1 MSSFDNKKRHQP
13 HLKIPEDASES
24 QALIFLGEEVLE
36 RAHRVGHGIEEC
48 VHKLLDSSP
57 NTSCSKS
64 PNQRDQ
70 LLSNHHAGDGQDEAE
85 NKGAVDNPKRRW

>member
-1 MSSFDNKKRHQP
+1 MSSFENKKRHQP

-24 QALIFLGEEVLE
+24 QVLIFLGEEALE

-48 VHKLLDSSP
+48 VHKLLGGSP

-70 LLSNHHAGDGQDEAE
+70 LLSNHHAGDSQDEADD
-85 NKGAVDNPKRRW
+85 KDAVDNPKRRW